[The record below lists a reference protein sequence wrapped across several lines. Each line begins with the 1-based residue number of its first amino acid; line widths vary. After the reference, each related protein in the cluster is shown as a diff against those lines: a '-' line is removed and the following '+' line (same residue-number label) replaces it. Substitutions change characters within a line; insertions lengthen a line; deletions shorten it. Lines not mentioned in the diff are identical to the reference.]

1 MVENKVRVRRQLL
14 GMTLEQVSKESGV
27 PISTLSEIERGREP
41 AITTAQRIAKALLTT
56 TDELWP
62 D

>member
-1 MVENKVRVRRQLL
+1 MVENKVRNRRKEL
-14 GMTLEQVSKESGV
+14 GMTLEQLSAASGV
-27 PISTLSEIERGREP
+27 PESTLSDIERGREP
-41 AITTAQRIAKALLTT
+41 GIKVAQKIAVALIST